1 MARMTRADR
10 IPHQDWQPELGTDGI
25 VGGLDDIDQCIRI
38 ILETPQG
45 SDPHRPEFGSRIH
58 RYIDWPQN
66 RVTPHLVR
74 EAVDS
79 IRVWEKR
86 AEVSSVQVGHQEAAV
101 ELAVQWKPVAGG
113 ELQTTVVRFLR

>member
-1 MARMTRADR
+1 MNRSDH
-10 IPHQDWQPELGTDGI
+10 IPYQDWQPELGTDNI

-74 EAVDS
+74 EAVDAVRRWET
-79 IRVWEKR
+79 RVEI
-86 AEVSSVQVGHQEAAV
+86 ANVSVSHQEAAV
-101 ELAVQWKPVAGG
+101 ELLVQWKPVAGG
-113 ELQTTVVRFLR
+113 ELQTTVARFLR